1 MKLTKTTMAAAL
13 AAAAFLAG
21 CTELSQE
28 PARSYAGKED
38 AKPYAGDEFKGDK
51 QKWEKALAARADN
64 QNEYLRTPLAPARG
78 SGSSA
83 SSPSSGPATR
93 A

>member
-1 MKLTKTTMAAAL
+1 MKLTRTTMAAAL
-13 AAAAFLAG
+13 AAAALATG

-38 AKPYAGDEFKGDK
+38 AKPYAGDQFKGDK

-64 QNEYLRTPLAPARG
+64 QNEYLRAPQAPAK
-78 SGSSA
+78 
-83 SSPSSGPATR
+83 
-93 A
+93 